1 MAIHHGIAPISV
13 FGLGFTPEIWV
24 FSSPFL
30 VIICEGPHYLVT
42 ITFSSPNSF
51 MSYCF
56 LVTSLKTCECY
67 GSFLFCA
74 SLSLLTLALRPPV
87 FGFLS
92 WISFLF
98 FFFRDCDVVWGYVSP
113 SWLWLV
119 IQVSICSHRHFR
131 SRLCS
136 CIESRVCVSLV
147 VPVLFLVV
155 VASVLV
161 MSSMILNTPSAA
173 TSLPVFNINS

>member
-42 ITFSSPNSF
+42 ITFSSPDSF

-56 LVTSLKTCECY
+56 LITSLKTCECY

-74 SLSLLTLALRPPV
+74 SLSLLTLALRPLV
-87 FGFLS
+87 LVSWTGSLS
-92 WISFLF
+92 YLF
-98 FFFRDCDVVWGYVSP
+98 
-113 SWLWLV
+113 SWLWCCLRLCKPFV
-119 IQVSICSHRHFR
+119 IMTGIQVSICSHRHFR
-131 SRLCS
+131 KPFT
-136 CIESRVCVSLV
+136 
-147 VPVLFLVV
+147 VPVLSLVV
-155 VASVLV
+155 VAFASI
-161 MSSMILNTPSAA
+161 MPSMCLNAPSTAI
-173 TSLPVFNINS
+173 SLLVFNIAS